1 MSHLKRILLGQLGR
15 RGDCLYATAVAR
27 QIKHDY
33 PGCHLTWAISSMC
46 RSVIEGN
53 PYVDEIWE
61 IKQHTN
67 NDVFTVWNQFEA
79 EAARRKSNGEYDEIF
94 LTQVHPGNF
103 QNYDGT
109 SRSSIFRGYP
119 LPITVPIT
127 PVVRLSSNEINNVA
141 LFISKCEISTD
152 DAVIIFECVST
163 SGQSFVTQD
172 YAQKAAELVLK
183 KVDNIKFILTSDQK
197 LNTNSPH
204 IFDGSGLTFKENA
217 ELTKYCHLLVGCSSG
232 ISWLATSDW
241 AKQLPHIQL
250 LNKNTNMY
258 ASMIHDANYFG
269 LSTDM
274 ILEMQSCTPKHLA
287 DCIVLHLRE
296 GFARSKNVYHVDIP
310 IKYNFYFSQL
320 YWELISKG
328 EILKASQALHSA
340 LERYFYDDE
349 SIKELNLII
358 RDILYHYI
366 DIVSDESL
374 KLHADELYDLIGYKV
389 NGSQNNFFLISY
401 LNLIFKSIVGNNKI
415 IARTLL
421 KDVIVKYL

>member
-127 PVVRLSSNEINNVA
+127 PVVRLSSNE
-141 LFISKCEISTD
+141 
-152 DAVIIFECVST
+152 
-163 SGQSFVTQD
+163 
-172 YAQKAAELVLK
+172 
-183 KVDNIKFILTSDQK
+183 
-197 LNTNSPH
+197 
-204 IFDGSGLTFKENA
+204 
-217 ELTKYCHLLVGCSSG
+217 
-232 ISWLATSDW
+232 
-241 AKQLPHIQL
+241 
-250 LNKNTNMY
+250 
-258 ASMIHDANYFG
+258 
-269 LSTDM
+269 
-274 ILEMQSCTPKHLA
+274 
-287 DCIVLHLRE
+287 
-296 GFARSKNVYHVDIP
+296 
-310 IKYNFYFSQL
+310 
-320 YWELISKG
+320 
-328 EILKASQALHSA
+328 
-340 LERYFYDDE
+340 
-349 SIKELNLII
+349 
-358 RDILYHYI
+358 
-366 DIVSDESL
+366 
-374 KLHADELYDLIGYKV
+374 
-389 NGSQNNFFLISY
+389 
-401 LNLIFKSIVGNNKI
+401 
-415 IARTLL
+415 
-421 KDVIVKYL
+421 